1 VSDEITVRPATVA
14 DVPDLV
20 RLRRVMFESM
30 GCDDPVQLDGTDA
43 ATAAYFGGAIP
54 AGSFHGWLAVTPEGE
69 PVSSGGVVI
78 DQHPPGPA
86 NLSGQIGYIMT
97 VVTVPRYRR
106 RGIAR
111 RVMQVILEWLAEQGI
126 QRVALHT
133 SDDGRSLYESL
144 GFQPSNEMR
153 LHLEN
158 SKEH

>member
-1 VSDEITVRPATVA
+1 
-14 DVPDLV
+14 
-20 RLRRVMFESM
+20 
-30 GCDDPVQLDGTDA
+30 
-43 ATAAYFGGAIP
+43 
-54 AGSFHGWLAVTPEGE
+54 
-69 PVSSGGVVI
+69 
-78 DQHPPGPA
+78 
-86 NLSGQIGYIMT
+86 MT